1 MNKYYPILEPEK
13 YYHIYNHAVGKSD
26 IFKSE
31 GNYYFFLEKYK
42 QYISPY
48 VDTFAYSLLP
58 NHFHIAIRVK
68 EESVLLTLPKFQT
81 LVKLDTHISKQ
92 FSNFFSCYTQA
103 FNQQQSRRGTLF
115 EKPFKRKLI
124 ETDEY
129 FINLI
134 HYIHYNPVHHGFVED
149 LRDWKFTSYESFF
162 STKATLLKRNEVIAW
177 FHDIK
182 AFEEFHKRE
191 LDDKI
196 TIDFE

>member
-48 VDTFAYSLLP
+48 VDTFAYCLLP
-58 NHFHIAIRVK
+58 NHFHIAIRVQN
-68 EESVLLTLPKFQT
+68 LTGFKNLSGF
-81 LVKLDTHISKQ
+81 ISQQ
-92 FSNFFSCYTQA
+92 FSNFFNSYTKS
-103 FNQQQSRRGTLF
+103 FNKQQDRRGALF
-115 EKPFKRKLI
+115 ERPFKRKLI

>member
-13 YYHIYNHAVGKSD
+13 YYHIYNHAVGKSN
-26 IFKSE
+26 IFESE

-42 QYISPY
+42 QYISPF
-48 VDTFAYSLLP
+48 VDTFAYCLLP
-58 NHFHIAIRVK
+58 NHFHIAIRVQN
-68 EESVLLTLPKFQT
+68 LTGFKNLSGF
-81 LVKLDTHISKQ
+81 ISHQ
-92 FSNFFSCYTQA
+92 FSNFFNSYTKS
-103 FNQQQSRRGTLF
+103 FNKQQDRRGALF
-115 EKPFKRKLI
+115 ERPFKRKLI

>member
-1 MNKYYPILEPEK
+1 VEHYLK
-13 YYHIYNHAVGKSD
+13 
-26 IFKSE
+26 
-31 GNYYFFLEKYK
+31 
-42 QYISPY
+42 
-48 VDTFAYSLLP
+48 
-58 NHFHIAIRVK
+58 
-68 EESVLLTLPKFQT
+68 
-81 LVKLDTHISKQ
+81 
-92 FSNFFSCYTQA
+92 
-103 FNQQQSRRGTLF
+103 
-115 EKPFKRKLI
+115 KPFKRKLI